1 MTVGTNSS
9 PEAAGAAEERLRDA
23 PGPVGSAPAADTLRG
38 VPPQAASRASATPSP
53 RTPAPPR
60 GPAPSPVTGS
70 SAPGGP
76 TAEGSAAGASRAP
89 GGSAPGGSAAGSRTT
104 GPSPV
109 PGGSAPGGSALGSSS
124 AAGSGPG
131 FPPAAPGVL
140 DDAPAGDGFGM
151 DPDELPDG
159 LVVADH
165 TGRVICFNRAAA
177 RMTATDPG
185 QALGARIDRA
195 LPLEDLEGRRWWAL
209 TDPYGGLATRRGQPE
224 RNLLLPGGRE
234 VLVSARYVRSHPT
247 GPLCRLVVTLRGT
260 EARRRTER
268 SHAELIATVAHELRS
283 PLTSVKGF
291 TATLL
296 AKWERFTDD
305 QKRLMLE
312 TVDADANR
320 VTRLIAELLDISRID
335 SGRLEVRRQPV
346 DIAAA
351 VGRHVQAL
359 TANGQAPERF
369 LVRVSRPLPDC
380 WADPDK
386 IDQILGNLLENAVR
400 HGDGTVTIDVAP
412 HEKGT
417 AVTVTD
423 EGPGI
428 PEESM
433 GRVFTRFW
441 RGSKR
446 GGTGLGLY
454 IVKGIVEAHGGTITV
469 GRGPGGG
476 AEFRFILPVSAPA
489 YLTQ

>member
-9 PEAAGAAEERLRDA
+9 PGAAGAAEERFGDA
-23 PGPVGSAPAADTLRG
+23 AGPSGPGAPAQPAGPGPAAAAPDALG
-38 VPPQAASRASATPSP
+38 FVPPQAGRAPDRGAAAGQA
-53 RTPAPPR
+53 PARP
-60 GPAPSPVTGS
+60 
-70 SAPGGP
+70 GP
-76 TAEGSAAGASRAP
+76 TAQD
-89 GGSAPGGSAAGSRTT
+89 
-104 GPSPV
+104 PV
-109 PGGSAPGGSALGSSS
+109 I
-124 AAGSGPG
+124 
-131 FPPAAPGVL
+131 
-140 DDAPAGDGFGM
+140 

-165 TGRVICFNRAAA
+165 TGHVVCFNRAAS
-177 RMTATDPG
+177 RITAIPAG
-185 QALGARIDRA
+185 QAIGARIERA

-234 VLVSARYVRSHPT
+234 VLVSARYVRTHPT
-247 GPLCRLVVTLRGT
+247 GPLSRLVVTLRGT

-346 DIAAA
+346 DLAAA

-369 LVRVSRPLPDC
+369 LVRVSSPLPDC

-433 GRVFTRFW
+433 ARVFTRFW

>member
-1 MTVGTNSS
+1 MTVGTSRPMETHRDLLRPSDSS
-9 PEAAGAAEERLRDA
+9 
-23 PGPVGSAPAADTLRG
+23 G
-38 VPPQAASRASATPSP
+38 V
-53 RTPAPPR
+53 
-60 GPAPSPVTGS
+60 
-70 SAPGGP
+70 
-76 TAEGSAAGASRAP
+76 
-89 GGSAPGGSAAGSRTT
+89 
-104 GPSPV
+104 
-109 PGGSAPGGSALGSSS
+109 
-124 AAGSGPG
+124 
-131 FPPAAPGVL
+131 FGV
-140 DDAPAGDGFGM
+140 
-151 DPDELPDG
+151 DPDDLPDG
-159 LVVADH
+159 LVIADE
-165 TGRVICFNRAAA
+165 TGRVICFNAAA
-177 RMTATDPG
+177 VRITAVAKGDAIGLP
-185 QALGARIDRA
+185 LERA
-195 LPLEDLEGRRWWAL
+195 LPLEDLKGRRWWTL
-209 TDPYGGLATRRGQPE
+209 TDPYGGLATRVGQPE

-234 VLVSARYVRSHPT
+234 VLVSARYVRERPT
-247 GPLCRLVVTLRGT
+247 GPIRRLVISLRGT
-260 EARRRTER
+260 EARRRNER

-335 SGRLEVRRQPV
+335 SGRLEVRRQPI
-346 DIAAA
+346 DLAAA
-351 VGRHVQAL
+351 VGRHVQAHI
-359 TANGQAPERF
+359 ASGQRPDRF
-369 LVRVSRPLPDC
+369 FVRVRRELPAL

-386 IDQILGNLLENAVR
+386 IDQVLGNLLENAVR
-400 HGDGTVTIDVAP
+400 HGAGTVTIEVAP
-412 HEKGT
+412 TAAKDDERGT
-417 AVTVTD
+417 AVTVSD

-476 AEFRFILPVSAPA
+476 AEFRFILPVGAPA
-489 YLTQ
+489 YLA

>member
-1 MTVGTNSS
+1 MTVGASGSAITQGPVR
-9 PEAAGAAEERLRDA
+9 PEPGGAGPPDLGRDA
-23 PGPVGSAPAADTLRG
+23 RQDPARDLAPD
-38 VPPQAASRASATPSP
+38 
-53 RTPAPPR
+53 
-60 GPAPSPVTGS
+60 
-70 SAPGGP
+70 
-76 TAEGSAAGASRAP
+76 
-89 GGSAPGGSAAGSRTT
+89 
-104 GPSPV
+104 
-109 PGGSAPGGSALGSSS
+109 LGTDL
-124 AAGSGPG
+124 GTDLGPG
-131 FPPAAPGVL
+131 FGI
-140 DDAPAGDGFGM
+140 
-151 DPDELPDG
+151 DPDDLPDG
-159 LVVADH
+159 LVVADES
-165 TGRVICFNRAAA
+165 GRVICFNAAAA
-177 RMTATDPG
+177 RITAVAAADAVGSP
-185 QALGARIDRA
+185 LERA

-209 TDPYGGLATRRGQPE
+209 TDPYGGLLTRFGQPE

-234 VLVSARYVRSHPT
+234 VLVSARYVRAHPQ
-247 GPLCRLVVTLRGT
+247 GPVRRLVISIRGT

-346 DIAAA
+346 DIGTA
-351 VGRHVQAL
+351 VGRHIQSI
-359 TANGQAPERF
+359 TASGQSPDRF
-369 LVRVSRPLPDC
+369 LVRIQQPLPDL

-400 HGDGTVTIDVAP
+400 HGAGTVTIEVAP
-412 HEKGT
+412 AQVKHVDHAHADHANAEHTHADGGAKGT
-417 AVTVTD
+417 AVTVSD

-433 GRVFTRFW
+433 ARVFTRFW

-476 AEFRFILPVSAPA
+476 AQFRFILPVGAPA
-489 YLTQ
+489 YLA

>member
-1 MTVGTNSS
+1 MTVGTNSA
-9 PEAAGAAEERLRDA
+9 PGAAGAAEERFRYAAGQPTAGL
-23 PGPVGSAPAADTLRG
+23 PGESAAGPGATGPAVPPAAAAPDALG
-38 VPPQAASRASATPSP
+38 FVPPQA
-53 RTPAPPR
+53 
-60 GPAPSPVTGS
+60 GPAG
-70 SAPGGP
+70 
-76 TAEGSAAGASRAP
+76 R
-89 GGSAPGGSAAGSRTT
+89 
-104 GPSPV
+104 
-109 PGGSAPGGSALGSSS
+109 
-124 AAGSGPG
+124 
-131 FPPAAPGVL
+131 PA
-140 DDAPAGDGFGM
+140 DAPARPGATAADPVI

-165 TGRVICFNRAAA
+165 TGHVVCFNRAAS
-177 RMTATDPG
+177 RITAIPAG
-185 QALGARIDRA
+185 QAIGARIERA
-195 LPLEDLEGRRWWAL
+195 LPLEDLEGRRWWTL

-234 VLVSARYVRSHPT
+234 VLVSARYVRTHPT
-247 GPLCRLVVTLRGT
+247 GPLSRLVVTLRGT

-346 DIAAA
+346 DLAAA

-369 LVRVSRPLPDC
+369 LVRVSSPLPDC

-433 GRVFTRFW
+433 ARVFTRFW

>member
-1 MTVGTNSS
+1 MTVGTNS
-9 PEAAGAAEERLRDA
+9 GI
-23 PGPVGSAPAADTLRG
+23 
-38 VPPQAASRASATPSP
+38 
-53 RTPAPPR
+53 
-60 GPAPSPVTGS
+60 
-70 SAPGGP
+70 
-76 TAEGSAAGASRAP
+76 
-89 GGSAPGGSAAGSRTT
+89 
-104 GPSPV
+104 
-109 PGGSAPGGSALGSSS
+109 
-124 AAGSGPG
+124 
-131 FPPAAPGVL
+131 
-140 DDAPAGDGFGM
+140 
-151 DPDELPDG
+151 DPDDLPDG
-159 LVVADH
+159 LVVADE
-165 TGRVICFNRAAA
+165 TGHVICFNAAAA
-177 RMTATDPG
+177 RITAVAPG
-185 QALGARIDRA
+185 DALGAPIERA
-195 LPLEDLEGRRWWAL
+195 LPLEDLEGRRWWTL
-209 TDPYGGLATRRGQPE
+209 TDPYGGLAIRAGQPE

-234 VLVSARYVRSHPT
+234 VLVAARYVREHPT
-247 GPLCRLVVTLRGT
+247 GPVRRLVVSLRGT

-335 SGRLEVRRQPV
+335 SGRLELRRQPV
-346 DIAAA
+346 DVPTA

-359 TANGQAPERF
+359 TASGQSPDRF
-369 LVRVSRPLPDC
+369 LVRILQPLPDL

-386 IDQILGNLLENAVR
+386 VDQVLGNLLENAVR
-400 HGDGTVTIDVAP
+400 HGEGTVTIEVAP
-412 HEKGT
+412 ANTRNAENSAKGT
-417 AVTVTD
+417 AVTVSD

-469 GRGPGGG
+469 ERGPGGG
-476 AEFRFILPVSAPA
+476 AQFRFTLPVGAPA
-489 YLTQ
+489 YLT

>member
-1 MTVGTNSS
+1 MAVGTSGPS
-9 PEAAGAAEERLRDA
+9 DAHITSARPSTGAAGL
-23 PGPVGSAPAADTLRG
+23 V
-38 VPPQAASRASATPSP
+38 V
-53 RTPAPPR
+53 
-60 GPAPSPVTGS
+60 
-70 SAPGGP
+70 
-76 TAEGSAAGASRAP
+76 
-89 GGSAPGGSAAGSRTT
+89 
-104 GPSPV
+104 
-109 PGGSAPGGSALGSSS
+109 
-124 AAGSGPG
+124 
-131 FPPAAPGVL
+131 
-140 DDAPAGDGFGM
+140 
-151 DPDELPDG
+151 DPDDLPDG
-159 LVVADH
+159 FVVADE
-165 TGRVICFNRAAA
+165 TGRVICFNAAAA
-177 RMTATDPG
+177 RITATPRAE
-185 QALGARIDRA
+185 ALGRSLEQA
-195 LPLEDLEGRRWWAL
+195 LPLEDLKGRRWWSL
-209 TDPYGGLATRRGQPE
+209 TDPYGGLATRVGQPE

-234 VLVSARYVRSHPT
+234 VLVSARYVREAPT
-247 GPLCRLVVTLRGT
+247 GPVSRVVVCLRGT

-312 TVDADANR
+312 TVDADAGR

-351 VGRHVQAL
+351 VGRHIQAH
-359 TANGQAPERF
+359 TAAGQSPDRF
-369 LVRVSRPLPDC
+369 FVRVQRRLPEL

-400 HGDGTVTIDVAP
+400 HGEGTVTIDVAP
-412 HEKGT
+412 ASAGPGGTGKDSVKGT
-417 AVTVTD
+417 AVTVSD

-476 AEFRFILPVSAPA
+476 AEFRFILPVGAPA
-489 YLTQ
+489 YLS

>member
-1 MTVGTNSS
+1 MSVGTS
-9 PEAAGAAEERLRDA
+9 GARDA
-23 PGPVGSAPAADTLRG
+23 R
-38 VPPQAASRASATPSP
+38 
-53 RTPAPPR
+53 
-60 GPAPSPVTGS
+60 
-70 SAPGGP
+70 
-76 TAEGSAAGASRAP
+76 RAP
-89 GGSAPGGSAAGSRTT
+89 TPRHGDLSE
-104 GPSPV
+104 
-109 PGGSAPGGSALGSSS
+109 LGI
-124 AAGSGPG
+124 
-131 FPPAAPGVL
+131 
-140 DDAPAGDGFGM
+140 

-159 LVVADH
+159 LVVADEQ
-165 TGRVICFNRAAA
+165 GRVVCFNAAA
-177 RMTATDPG
+177 ERITAVPAED
-185 QALGARIDRA
+185 ALGQRLEKA
-195 LPLEDLEGRRWWAL
+195 LPLEDLEGRRWWQL
-209 TDPYGGLATRRGQPE
+209 TDPYGGLAIRRRQPE

-234 VLVSARYVRSHPT
+234 VLVSARYVRGEPT
-247 GPLCRLVVTLRGT
+247 GPVRRVVVSLRDT

-312 TVDADANR
+312 TVDADADR

-346 DIAAA
+346 DIGAA
-351 VGRHVQAL
+351 VGRHIQAYV
-359 TANGQAPERF
+359 AAGQPADRF
-369 LVRVSRPLPDC
+369 LLRIEQPLPSL

-386 IDQILGNLLENAVR
+386 IDQVLSNLLENAVR
-400 HGDGTVTIDVAP
+400 HGEGTVTIDITATESP
-412 HEKGT
+412 REGEGHET
-417 AVTVTD
+417 AATSVTVSD

-433 GRVFTRFW
+433 NRVFTRFW

-469 GRGPGGG
+469 GRAPEGG
-476 AEFRFILPVSAPA
+476 AEFRFTLPVAAPA
-489 YLTQ
+489 YLA

>member
-1 MTVGTNSS
+1 MDVRTSDTGTGTRPSGT
-9 PEAAGAAEERLRDA
+9 P
-23 PGPVGSAPAADTLRG
+23 APAAG
-38 VPPQAASRASATPSP
+38 PPGP
-53 RTPAPPR
+53 RC
-60 GPAPSPVTGS
+60 GP
-70 SAPGGP
+70 
-76 TAEGSAAGASRAP
+76 SAAGP
-89 GGSAPGGSAAGSRTT
+89 T
-104 GPSPV
+104 GPGLHP
-109 PGGSAPGGSALGSSS
+109 
-124 AAGSGPG
+124 
-131 FPPAAPGVL
+131 
-140 DDAPAGDGFGM
+140 DD
-151 DPDELPDG
+151 LPDG
-159 LVVADH
+159 LVIADE
-165 TGRVICFNRAAA
+165 TGRVTCFNAAAA
-177 RMTATDPG
+177 RLTDVVPAEVIG
-185 QALGARIDRA
+185 LPVEQA

-209 TDPYGGLATRRGQPE
+209 TDPYGGLAIRIGQPE

-234 VLVSARYVRSHPT
+234 VLVSARYVRDRPT
-247 GPLCRLVVTLRGT
+247 GPVRRLVVTLRGT
-260 EARRRTER
+260 EARRRTEL

-346 DIAAA
+346 DVTAA
-351 VGRHVQAL
+351 VRRHVQAH
-359 TANGQAPERF
+359 TEAGQRPERF
-369 LVRVSRPLPDC
+369 HIRVREPLPRL

-386 IDQILGNLLENAVR
+386 VDQVLGNLLENAVR
-400 HGDGTVTIDVAP
+400 HGEGTVTIEVAP
-412 HEKGT
+412 APTKTQAEGT
-417 AVTVTD
+417 AVTVSD

-433 GRVFTRFW
+433 ARVFTRFW

-469 GRGPGGG
+469 DRARGGG
-476 AEFRFILPVSAPA
+476 AEFRFTLPVGTPA
-489 YLTQ
+489 FLN

>member
-1 MTVGTNSS
+1 MAVGTS
-9 PEAAGAAEERLRDA
+9 
-23 PGPVGSAPAADTLRG
+23 GPRGTHIDRAQSTTAVTAHADT
-38 VPPQAASRASATPSP
+38 AAA
-53 RTPAPPR
+53 
-60 GPAPSPVTGS
+60 V
-70 SAPGGP
+70 
-76 TAEGSAAGASRAP
+76 
-89 GGSAPGGSAAGSRTT
+89 
-104 GPSPV
+104 
-109 PGGSAPGGSALGSSS
+109 
-124 AAGSGPG
+124 
-131 FPPAAPGVL
+131 
-140 DDAPAGDGFGM
+140 
-151 DPDELPDG
+151 DPDDLPDG
-159 LVVADH
+159 LVIADES
-165 TGRVICFNRAAA
+165 GRVICFNAAATRITAVPRAAA
-177 RMTATDPG
+177 
-185 QALGARIDRA
+185 LGRPLDHA
-195 LPLEDLEGRRWWAL
+195 LPLEDLKGRRWWAL
-209 TDPYGGLATRRGQPE
+209 TDPYGGLATRVGQPE

-234 VLVSARYVRSHPT
+234 VLVSARYVRERPT
-247 GPLCRLVVTLRGT
+247 GPVRRLVISLRGT

-312 TVDADANR
+312 TVDADAHR

-335 SGRLEVRRQPV
+335 SGRLELRRQPV
-346 DIAAA
+346 DLSAA
-351 VGRHVQAL
+351 VERHIQAL
-359 TANGQAPERF
+359 TAAGQAPDRF
-369 LVRVSRPLPDC
+369 LVRTRQPLPAV

-386 IDQILGNLLENAVR
+386 VDQVLGNLLENAVR
-400 HGDGTVTIDVAP
+400 HGEGTVTIEVAP
-412 HEKGT
+412 ATSDEKGT
-417 AVTVTD
+417 AVTVSD

-476 AEFRFILPVSAPA
+476 AEFRFILPVGAPA
-489 YLTQ
+489 YLA

>member
-1 MTVGTNSS
+1 M
-9 PEAAGAAEERLRDA
+9 AGLDVM
-23 PGPVGSAPAADTLRG
+23 PQNGMRG
-38 VPPQAASRASATPSP
+38 VPAGWAAAV
-53 RTPAPPR
+53 PAPGQEP
-60 GPAPSPVTGS
+60 PAV
-70 SAPGGP
+70 A
-76 TAEGSAAGASRAP
+76 
-89 GGSAPGGSAAGSRTT
+89 AAGSATD
-104 GPSPV
+104 PYQ
-109 PGGSAPGGSALGSSS
+109 LGI
-124 AAGSGPG
+124 
-131 FPPAAPGVL
+131 
-140 DDAPAGDGFGM
+140 
-151 DPDELPDG
+151 DPDDLPDG
-159 LVVADH
+159 LVVADEH
-165 TGRVICFNRAAA
+165 GRVICFNAAAA
-177 RMTATDPG
+177 RITALRPAD
-185 QALGARIDRA
+185 ALGRPMEQA
-195 LPLEDLEGRRWWAL
+195 LPLEDLDGRRWWQL
-209 TDPYGGLATRRGQPE
+209 TDPYGGLAIRVAQPE

-234 VLVSARYVRSHPT
+234 VLVSARYVRQRPR
-247 GPLCRLVVTLRGT
+247 GPVRRLVVTLRGT

-296 AKWERFTDD
+296 AKWERFTED
-305 QKRLMLE
+305 QKKLMLE

-351 VGRHVQAL
+351 VRHHVEAHV
-359 TANGQAPERF
+359 AAGQSAERF
-369 LVRVSRPLPDC
+369 AVRVPGPLPAL

-400 HGDGTVTIDVAP
+400 HGDGTVTIEVTRAAGIGGDDRTT
-412 HEKGT
+412 EGT
-417 AVTVTD
+417 AVTVSD

-454 IVKGIVEAHGGTITV
+454 IVKGIVEAHGGTISV
-469 GRGPGGG
+469 GRAPGGG
-476 AEFRFILPVSAPA
+476 AEFRFILPVGAPA
-489 YLTQ
+489 YLS